1 MTDHR
6 SMGALSRNA
15 LPSLR
20 TQVHN
25 ANFLGAA
32 VLYRANKYSG
42 EKRFIAPALKVARY
56 SAEKQRDDGSW
67 AYGEHDTQSW
77 VFLLSDSTLL

>member
-1 MTDHR
+1 
-6 SMGALSRNA
+6 LSRNP
-15 LPSLR
+15 LPSLQ

-25 ANFLGAA
+25 TNFLGAA

-56 SAEKQRDDGSW
+56 SAQKQRDGGSW
-67 AYGEHDTQSW
+67 VVRGRAMVRGRA
-77 VFLLSDSTLL
+77 TLRY